1 MAKEVWGPEG
11 NPKKFRKWKSSGP
24 KRTNIKAKVSDHMG
38 KRGVTPSLNYSASQE
53 MSEAE
58 MDRLRHKGG
67 RQ

>member
-11 NPKKFRKWKSSGP
+11 DPKKFRKWKSKGP
-24 KRTNIKAKVSDHMG
+24 KRTNISSRTSDHMG
-38 KRGVTPSLNYSASQE
+38 RTGLKISPNYSASQE